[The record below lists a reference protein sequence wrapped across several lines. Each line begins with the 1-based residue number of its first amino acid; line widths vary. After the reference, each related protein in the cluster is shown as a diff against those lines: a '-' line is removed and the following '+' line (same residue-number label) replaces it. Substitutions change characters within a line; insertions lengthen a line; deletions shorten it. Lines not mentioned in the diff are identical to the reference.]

1 MTIKNTQ
8 DISKYPEN
16 YDWLTE
22 EQQESIINYM
32 NEIDSI
38 ASNIFI
44 DYKKALKN
52 NETENANALYEDYNM
67 QLSEITGAKNAYYT
81 ISIMV
86 ERNWLGK
93 TGWILATKEDAIAN
107 ETYEEPQ
114 EDQPI
119 QPVLLS
125 YGDVGQ

>member
-1 MTIKNTQ
+1 
-8 DISKYPEN
+8 
-16 YDWLTE
+16 
-22 EQQESIINYM
+22 M
-32 NEIDSI
+32 NEIDSV

-44 DYKKALKN
+44 DYKKALEN
-52 NETENANALYEDYNM
+52 NEIENANALYEDYNM
-67 QLSEITGAKNAYYT
+67 QLSEISGAKNAYYT
-81 ISIMV
+81 IDIMV